1 MPGRTRTP
9 DFDVR
14 TIRAHDTSPRRAVRF
29 RVINQYWH
37 QPETKLGS
45 MGNDPV
51 IEENSFVSVGAERLM
66 MEAKSGRARLF
77 TLPKLIDTVS
87 NHETHRL
94 TDAVFVTPERSTNAY
109 RVKFSALAS
118 ALNPS
123 ATSNE
128 S

>member
-1 MPGRTRTP
+1 MPTRTP

-66 MEAKSGRARLF
+66 MEAKPGRARVF
-77 TLPKLIDTVS
+77 TLPVYMDIVSTRDT
-87 NHETHRL
+87 TAP
-94 TDAVFVTPERSTNAY
+94 TDPILFRHT
-109 RVKFSALAS
+109 
-118 ALNPS
+118 
-123 ATSNE
+123 
-128 S
+128 

>member
-9 DFDVR
+9 YFDVR

-66 MEAKSGRARLF
+66 MEANSRLRPTF
-77 TLPKLIDTVS
+77 YPPRILDTVS
-87 NHETHRL
+87 THDATAP
-94 TDAVFVTPERSTNAY
+94 TDLILFRHT
-109 RVKFSALAS
+109 
-118 ALNPS
+118 
-123 ATSNE
+123 
-128 S
+128 